1 MVDIPDFM
9 KLMECECGWT
19 LYSMDAQ
26 PVECPKCYT
35 VVVKRKTD
43 VVADTVITLHECD
56 GMTAEFLFHQPSHGQ
71 YLEELSE
78 ELSEEVSMYDNCIEC
93 HLLEYCN
100 GKEIVV
106 PEWGIGCDVM
116 ASLEENNKLKEV

>member
-43 VVADTVITLHECD
+43 KDREK
-56 GMTAEFLFHQPSHGQ
+56 
-71 YLEELSE
+71 
-78 ELSEEVSMYDNCIEC
+78 
-93 HLLEYCN
+93 LLIN
-100 GKEIVV
+100 TINRSV
-106 PEWGIGCDVM
+106 
-116 ASLEENNKLKEV
+116 